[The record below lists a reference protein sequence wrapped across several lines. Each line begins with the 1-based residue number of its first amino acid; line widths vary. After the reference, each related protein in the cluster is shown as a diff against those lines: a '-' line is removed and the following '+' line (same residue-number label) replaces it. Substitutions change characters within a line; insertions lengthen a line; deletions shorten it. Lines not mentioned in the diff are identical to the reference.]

1 MIPAPERCYENM
13 ITLQLIMEK
22 LYPGANI
29 IEIRDAFSE
38 ALFRGVIDKERIDA
52 IKRNSNKSAFYN
64 ATPRPYKG
72 KYKLHVAKTVT
83 AFQNVLTTQEQR
95 KKTYTLLVK
104 NCKMILSSAEQD
116 GTHITAELFDFV
128 NVKNAYSEKTYRLIQ
143 QCIAKNRFDSAL
155 ALIIIIAVFQE
166 ESPRIISVK
175 PDLIKLLTKS
185 VYEKS
190 LETSV
195 IYKAAAEMLERAAS
209 EQGRMLAFRDVKN
222 KIGMPEVGAIVP
234 DILGKS
240 RMRIDS
246 FSNEQSKPLAAY
258 FDKPPYSNIMLIGCG
273 GSGKTFSLIH
283 LGENL
288 LRDKSNII
296 PFYIPLSALNAKRTD
311 DGSPVLRYFFDILAE
326 YADIPENAIRTFFK
340 TETEVT
346 VLFLLDGYN
355 EITDPSVKT
364 DLIAEIKQIR
374 RDFRAVR
381 FVLTGRYDISES
393 FATGG
398 SLPFMTKRLL
408 PLNDSA
414 INSFLKKQ
422 NIHYHDIRPELM
434 DLLRN
439 PMALAMY
446 AHIHSE
452 HDNSGINLYLPYPQP
467 ETLGELMGNFI
478 EQIKC
483 TPSLRGNSEI
493 RIKIHT
499 TMSILYCI
507 AGKMVQNGKYRITE
521 FELNSYFHE
530 AVRFCRTYAGLN
542 ISEEFFPEFISTE
555 KKMGFLVFSQHGD
568 VEYRFYHQNFRDYF
582 YALFLLQTVRCA
594 VLLAERDHA
603 SAYTLLCDT
612 FSKGI
617 SDEIL
622 QLFGEAALE
631 RTFLPEYGRN
641 TEDISVIEKGLVILQ
656 GKHSEQAVY
665 RSVNALIRAAC
676 LARKNDMSTFH
687 FDRLDLTGISLNG
700 VSLYSIHNSRIFT
713 ASFHG
718 AYLSESTF
726 IPNGHMAAVHTFVR
740 IKDHILSIAADAI
753 WSYDTKTHSH
763 RFVTSCNG
771 TYVTVSAYSAKHQL
785 LFTGDKNGWVR
796 TWKCSYDMSGNIC
809 LTEQSELAFNLSD
822 IVRQIIIDEEDDLC
836 IIGVK
841 DDDICCFHIDHPEQ
855 KYYIELCD
863 DILHTPRYRLRLD
876 GEHIYLASGMNI
888 YRVSKNVL
896 RITENDLFRQLQY
909 DDDDAHV
916 FDFIIMNTV
925 LDKHLIFNIR
935 GRNRSA
941 IIALSGTESRI
952 IRENQHAPDWCG
964 FNKLSE
970 LDGSLHFCI
979 CNNIGNPKHPAATEV
994 TYNLLRNDF
1003 ICHDYYGNQ
1012 SMEIYDCCYAGQ
1024 DEIMIS
1030 SIDRSMQIINT
1041 RTESVTARFP
1051 GYNPGIHHMHML
1063 SPDTILAC
1071 TYDGAF
1077 LRLQRSRADG
1087 KWQCMQNKA
1096 AHDGWANEICGFS
1109 HDDTLYAAVCGND
1122 GNVSI
1127 WNIEEETR
1135 LITIESDNSI
1145 TSVCHLFDR
1154 YLLTTNRIGK
1164 ITIYELDTKSRTY
1177 SVAQRFSPRRQSVRN
1192 YLNFYAQIILSDHNT
1207 ASLLILSASAAR
1219 NSRIYRM
1226 DIRNGAE
1233 LSIEINDL
1241 LFQKNTRIRKLS
1253 SIFSAERNQYIY
1265 MAAGTRYLP
1274 DEAEFLAV
1282 FSDDEVIAE
1291 VINERDAEYKKLRCD
1306 TMTENIGFLSGTL
1319 FTHNNRLYIA
1329 AASYSHMLHIYQLDD
1344 DRLTEI
1350 TTVHIGFPS
1359 IDIKFS
1365 DGYLYL
1371 TSLSGKLL
1379 EIPVE
1384 HILSGG
1390 MPADPEKYTVFQ
1402 NVSGLYL
1409 NFTDLSD
1416 CHCDCGDGFKEIIG
1430 RYQARM

>member
-1 MIPAPERCYENM
+1 MIPDPERCYENM
-13 ITLQLIMEK
+13 ITLQLIMVK
-22 LYPGANI
+22 LYPNANI

-38 ALFRGVIDKERIDA
+38 AVFSGVIDKERINA
-52 IKRNSNKSAFYN
+52 IKRNTNKNAFYN
-64 ATPRPYKG
+64 DNIRWDKG
-72 KYKLHVAKTVT
+72 KRKFHVAKTVK
-83 AFQNVLTTQEQR
+83 AFRNALEEPSLR
-95 KKTYTLLVK
+95 RKTYTQLVK
-104 NCKMILSSAEQD
+104 NCKAILSDTENH
-116 GTHITAELFDFV
+116 GIHITAELFDFV
-128 NVKNAYSEKTYRLIQ
+128 TGRNAYSEKTYRLIQ

-175 PDLIKLLTKS
+175 PDLIKLLTAS
-185 VYEKS
+185 ASEKS
-190 LETSV
+190 LEASV

-234 DILGKS
+234 DILGKC
-240 RMRIDS
+240 RMRIDN
-246 FSNEQSKPLAAY
+246 FSNEQSKPLTAY
-258 FDKPPYSNIMLIGCG
+258 FDKPPCSNIMLIGCG
-273 GSGKTFSLIH
+273 GSGKTFSLIY

-288 LRDKSNII
+288 LQDKSNII
-296 PFYIPLSALNAKRTD
+296 PFYIPLSALNAKRTA
-311 DGSPVLRYFFDILAE
+311 DGSPVLRYFFDILSE
-326 YADIPENAIRTFFK
+326 YADIQEDAIRTFFK

-355 EITDPSVKT
+355 EITDSSVKT

-398 SLPFMTKRLL
+398 SLPFMTKQLL

-521 FELNSYFHE
+521 FELNRYFHE
-530 AVRFCRTYAGLN
+530 AVRFYRTYAGLN
-542 ISEEFFPEFISTE
+542 ISEEFFPEFIYTE
-555 KKMGFLVFSQHGD
+555 KKMGFLVYSQHGD

-582 YALFLLQTVRCA
+582 YALFLFQTVQCA
-594 VLLAERDHA
+594 VMLTEIDHA
-603 SAYTLLCDT
+603 SACTLLCDT
-612 FSKGI
+612 FSKEI
-617 SDEIL
+617 SNELL

-631 RTFLPEYGRN
+631 RTFLPEYNRDSQ
-641 TEDISVIEKGLVILQ
+641 ELSVIEQGLAILQ
-656 GKHSEQAVY
+656 GKHTNHNAQYA
-665 RSVNALIRAAC
+665 VNALIRAAC
-676 LARKNDMSTFH
+676 LARKNDMSVFH
-687 FDRLDLTGISLNG
+687 FDGLDLTSVSLNG
-700 VSLYSIHNSRIFT
+700 VSLYSIHDGRIFT
-713 ASFHG
+713 ASFHST
-718 AYLSESTF
+718 YLNESTF
-726 IPNGHMAAVHTFVR
+726 MPNGLMAAVHTFVK
-740 IKDHILSIAADAI
+740 IDNHILSIAADGI
-753 WSYDTKTHSH
+753 WSHNTKAHSH
-763 RFVTSCNG
+763 RFVTICNG
-771 TYVTVSAYSAKHQL
+771 TYITVSAYSAKHQL

-796 TWKCSYDMSGNIC
+796 TWKCSYDMWGNIC
-809 LTEQSELAFNLSD
+809 LTEQSELAFSLSD
-822 IVRQIIIDEEDDLC
+822 IVRQILIDEERDFC

-841 DDDICCFHIDHPEQ
+841 GDDICFFPIAHSEQ
-855 KYYIELCD
+855 KQYIRLCAN
-863 DILHTPRYRLRLD
+863 ILRTPRYRLRLD
-876 GEHIYLASGMNI
+876 GEHLYLASGLSV
-888 YRVSKNVL
+888 YKVHRDVL
-896 RITENDLFRQLQY
+896 QITENDLIKQLQY
-909 DDDDAHV
+909 DDDAHV
-916 FDFIIMNTV
+916 FDFIIMNVV
-925 LDKHLIFNIR
+925 LDKHIIFNIR

-952 IRENQHAPDWCG
+952 IRENQHTSDWCG

-970 LDGSLHFCI
+970 LDGSLRFCI
-979 CNNIGNPKHPAATEV
+979 CNNIGNPKHPAVTEV

-1051 GYNPGIHHMHML
+1051 GYNPGIHHMHIL
-1063 SPDTILAC
+1063 SPDMLLAC

-1077 LRLQRSRADG
+1077 LRLQRSYADG

-1109 HDDTLYAAVCGND
+1109 YDDTLYAAVCGND

-1207 ASLLILSASAAR
+1207 AGLLILSVSASK

-1226 DIRNGAE
+1226 DIQNGTE
-1233 LSIEINDL
+1233 LSIEIHE
-1241 LFQKNTRIRKLS
+1241 LFSWNNTRIRTLS

-1274 DEAEFLAV
+1274 DEAEYLAV
-1282 FSDDEVIAE
+1282 FSDDGVIADI
-1291 VINERDAEYKKLRCD
+1291 VNKRDSEYKKLRCD

-1344 DRLTEI
+1344 HRLTEI

-1365 DGYLYL
+1365 DGSLYL
-1371 TSLSGKLL
+1371 TALSGKLL
-1379 EIPVE
+1379 EIPVY
-1384 HILSGG
+1384 HLLSGDI
-1390 MPADPEKYTVFQ
+1390 PADPEDYTVFQ

-1409 NFTDLSD
+1409 NHVDLSD
-1416 CHCDCGDGFKEIIG
+1416 CHCDFGDGFKEIIR